1 MLKELTIRTT
11 HEASEL
17 VADILYNISDQGVNI
32 YDKQDL
38 IELISSQGFWDYVDK
53 EELEKNE
60 VVLVKAYFDGN
71 DFQAK
76 LAEVNS
82 ELEELKKNSCFP
94 LGSLEISVE
103 EVDEN
108 LWWENWKK
116 TYKPIDAGKLMIV
129 PNWINEQFE
138 DKIVIKMDPGM
149 AFGSGAHE
157 STRMCLEFLQELDLK
172 NLDVVDVG
180 CGSGI
185 LAISAKALN
194 AKHVEAYDIDEI
206 AVSSAKNN
214 AHLNGFDDIIVGHS
228 NLLED
233 TKERFDV
240 VLANITSEVLKA
252 LAKDLKKYVKAR
264 GVIIISGILD
274 ILEKEVI
281 EAFLV
286 LGFKVLDR
294 KQKGEWVAFKLTI

>member
-17 VADILYNISDQGVNI
+17 VADILYNISNQGVNI

-60 VVLVKAYFDGN
+60 VVLVKAYFGN
-71 DFQAK
+71 DEFA
-76 LAEVNS
+76 S
-82 ELEELKKNSCFP
+82 EMQQLDNDLQELKKNSCFN

-103 EVDEN
+103 DVDEN

-129 PNWINEQFE
+129 PNWINEKFE

-157 STRMCLEFLQELDLK
+157 STRMCLEFLQEL
-172 NLDVVDVG
+172 NLEDKDVVDVG

-252 LAKDLKKYVKAR
+252 LAKSLKSYVKAQ

-286 LGFKVLDR
+286 LGFKILDR
-294 KQKGEWVAFKLTI
+294 KQKGEWVAFKLTV